1 MELNFFDTNPAAFI
15 LCLSLGNVRKQLPI
29 WDWNLQES
37 MRIEVRLHSQDWAE
51 TIVVVRVTVVTIGIE
66 YSGIRA
72 IPPITTAFQER
83 LSATV

>member
-1 MELNFFDTNPAAFI
+1 
-15 LCLSLGNVRKQLPI
+15 
-29 WDWNLQES
+29 